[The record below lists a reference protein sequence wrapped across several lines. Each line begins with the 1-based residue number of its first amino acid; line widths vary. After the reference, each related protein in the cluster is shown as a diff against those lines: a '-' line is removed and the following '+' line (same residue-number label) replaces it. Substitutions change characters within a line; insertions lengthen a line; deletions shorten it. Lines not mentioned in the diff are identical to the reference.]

1 MKIKSKLWIDTIFSI
16 CAALA
21 ARSALF
27 LISEDVNE
35 AIERNK
41 TAEEVAGGA
50 NQ

>member
-21 ARSALF
+21 AGSALF
-27 LISEDVNE
+27 LISEDVDE
-35 AIERNK
+35 VIERNK
-41 TAEEVAGGA
+41 RADGVAEGA